1 MKGSVLNDS
10 AMDDGIGDGADDHDS
25 GKSGATVEPHDVVMG
40 QREFRESVAAAV
52 RMTNDDAIRFVDWVR
67 GAAPYFH
74 AFRGKTFVL
83 AFGGEVAQGDLLQDL
98 CHDVNLLAAL
108 GVRLVLVHGARPH
121 IEQELARRGLESRYH
136 HGLRITD
143 IRALEAVK
151 AGMGI
156 TRIELE
162 ACLSQGLPNTPMAGA
177 WMRVTGGN
185 FITARPIGVVDGIDH
200 LFTGS
205 VRKVI
210 VEEIVADL
218 DQQNVVLITPL
229 GVSPAGE
236 IFNLAM
242 EEVAEAVAV
251 ALKAEKLIYLCD
263 APGLLDEAGRLIEA
277 ITADEAEHMF
287 NEGKGLTEDMH
298 LFLPRAI
305 RAVRQGVARA
315 HLIDRDK
322 DGGLLLEFFTR
333 QGVGTMVTR
342 DPLYRLR
349 EADNDDVAS
358 LVSMI
363 APLEADGTL
372 VRRPRELLEQEIE
385 RFTLAE
391 NDGVVVGCAA
401 LYPFSE
407 EGMAEMACLAVTGEY
422 RRAGLGER
430 LLLHIEQRAR
440 AQGLQRLFVL
450 TTRTEHWF
458 RERGFAEVGPEALPG
473 RKRDLYNYQRRSKV
487 LMKTL

>member
-1 MKGSVLNDS
+1 M
-10 AMDDGIGDGADDHDS
+10 
-25 GKSGATVEPHDVVMG
+25 GKLESTGEPRV
-40 QREFRESVAAAV
+40 FNESIAAAM
-52 RMTNDDAIRFVDWVR
+52 RMNDDDAIRFVDWVR

-83 AFGGEVAQGDLLQDL
+83 AFGGEVAQGELLQDL

-136 HGLRITD
+136 NGLRVTD
-143 IRALEAVK
+143 VRALEAVK
-151 AGMGI
+151 AGMGV
-156 TRIELE
+156 TRIEIE

-185 FITARPIGVVDGIDH
+185 FITARPMGVVDGIDYQ
-200 LFTGS
+200 FTGS

-210 VEEIVADL
+210 AEEIAADL

-242 EEVAEAVAV
+242 EEVAESVAV

-263 APGLLDEAGRLIEA
+263 APGLLDGEGRLIEA
-277 ITADEAEHMF
+277 ITADEAERMF
-287 NEGKGLTEDMH
+287 KEKRGLTEDLH
-298 LFLPRAI
+298 LFLPRAV

-342 DPLYRLR
+342 DPLHRLR
-349 EADNDDVAS
+349 EAGTEDVAS
-358 LVSMI
+358 LVSLI

-372 VRRPRELLEQEIE
+372 VRRPRELLEQEIT

-401 LYPFSE
+401 IYPFME
-407 EGMAEMACLAVTGEY
+407 EGVAEMACLAVTPEY
-422 RRAGLGER
+422 RRSGLGER
-430 LLLHIEQRAR
+430 LLQNIEQRAR
-440 AQGLQRLFVL
+440 DQGLGKLFVL

-458 RERGFAEVGPEALPG
+458 RERGFVEVGPESLPG
-473 RKRDLYNYQRRSKV
+473 HKRDLYNFQRRSKV
-487 LMKTL
+487 LMKPL